1 MNIEI
6 LEFNR
11 DKFITECKIASHALK
26 EFSWDNNKWS
36 SSLLFYELNLN
47 QKKRTNKKYL
57 SREFIDIAKSVI
69 WHECLDNPA
78 KGVNYI
84 ISLRLIESALITYNE
99 KANICLLTYKVIEY
113 AQTLAFKR

>member
-47 QKKRTNKKYL
+47 QKKRTNKNILAENL
-57 SREFIDIAKSVI
+57 SI
-69 WHECLDNPA
+69 
-78 KGVNYI
+78 
-84 ISLRLIESALITYNE
+84 
-99 KANICLLTYKVIEY
+99 
-113 AQTLAFKR
+113 